1 MSQKTNRKIL
11 TYNLGR
17 KYFIYVSMRLR
28 ICVRLM
34 VIMCFFFVCQFD
46 GDTNVFLISGKFV
59 GFLPSSFDISAGNL
73 LHEVAI

>member
-1 MSQKTNRKIL
+1 MFL
-11 TYNLGR
+11 
-17 KYFIYVSMRLR
+17 
-28 ICVRLM
+28 
-34 VIMCFFFVCQFD
+34 FVCQFD